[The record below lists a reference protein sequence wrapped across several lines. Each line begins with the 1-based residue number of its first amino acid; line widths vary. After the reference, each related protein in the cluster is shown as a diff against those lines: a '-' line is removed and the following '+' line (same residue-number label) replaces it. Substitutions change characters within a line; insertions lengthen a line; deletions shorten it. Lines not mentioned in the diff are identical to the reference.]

1 MKIYGHKTG
10 FTIVEMIIVVAVIA
24 ILTTMVIGIAS
35 RIDSQSKERLMGETF
50 ELLDVA
56 LEEFAEYGYEYD
68 LEAFNGDE
76 RDFYAGL
83 KFPVDCNGFS
93 QGDLEGVLRDVL
105 DVSVSVSGGDH
116 EDEYSGSEVMYFL
129 LSRVPS
135 CRATLDKIHRPDKG
149 GIVKSLITNK
159 DARGSDLQIEVDNR
173 ISPLLRV
180 IDPWGRALRYDYYEN
195 ETEGTLSWARRGG
208 SKRSFPLITS
218 AGPDGIFG
226 NSDDITNKK

>member
-1 MKIYGHKTG
+1 
-10 FTIVEMIIVVAVIA
+10 EMIIVVAVIA

-68 LEAFNGDE
+68 LEAFNDDDE

-83 KFPVDCNGFS
+83 KFPIDCNDFS
-93 QGDLEGVLRDVL
+93 QERLEEELREVL
-105 DVSVSVSGGDH
+105 DVSVSVIEGDH
-116 EDEYSGSEVMYFL
+116 KDEYSGSEVMYFL

-159 DARGSDLQIEVDNR
+159 DARGGDLQIEVDNR

-180 IDPWGRALRYDYYEN
+180 IDPWGRALRYDYYDEN
-195 ETEGTLSWARRGG
+195 ETFNDGKREK
-208 SKRSFPLITS
+208 SKRNFPLITS

>member
-24 ILTTMVIGIAS
+24 ILTTMVIGIAT
-35 RIDSQSKERLMGETF
+35 RIDSQSKERLMRETF

-56 LEEFAEYGYEYD
+56 LEEFAEYGYEYNHLD
-68 LEAFNGDE
+68 
-76 RDFYAGL
+76 YAGL
-83 KFPVDCNGFS
+83 DFPIDCNDFS
-93 QGDLEGVLRDVL
+93 QGNLQTALEDVL
-105 DVSVSVSGGDH
+105 GLNSGDVSITGGDH
-116 EDEYSGSEVMYFL
+116 EDEYSGSEAMYFL
-129 LSRVPS
+129 LSRIPS

-159 DARGSDLQIEVDNR
+159 DTRGGDLQIEVDDR
-173 ISPLLRV
+173 DYPLLRV
-180 IDPWGRALRYDYYEN
+180 IDPWGRTLRYDYYE
-195 ETEGTLSWARRGG
+195 EQEPPLTASDIEDMQD

-226 NSDDITNKK
+226 NSDDITNRK

>member
-24 ILTTMVIGIAS
+24 ILTTMVIGIAT
-35 RIDSQSKERLMGETF
+35 RIDSQSKERLMRETF

-56 LEEFAEYGYEYD
+56 LEEFAEYGYEYNHLD
-68 LEAFNGDE
+68 
-76 RDFYAGL
+76 YAGL
-83 KFPVDCNGFS
+83 DFPIDCNDFS
-93 QGDLEGVLRDVL
+93 QGNLQTALEDVL
-105 DVSVSVSGGDH
+105 GLNSGDVSITGGDH
-116 EDEYSGSEVMYFL
+116 EDEYSGSEAMYFL
-129 LSRVPS
+129 LSRIPS

-159 DARGSDLQIEVDNR
+159 DADGSDLQIEVDDGAHPLPR
-173 ISPLLRV
+173 VIPLLRV
-180 IDPWGRALRYDYYEN
+180 IDPWGRTLRYDYYDELEN
-195 ETEGTLSWARRGG
+195 DPEREK